1 MPSCLTVGTDEPF
14 DPAQLRALYGDK
26 ASCRARF
33 NSRLD
38 ALVAE
43 GWLLGDDADEMRR
56 EAEQVDF

>member
-1 MPSCLTVGTDEPF
+1 MGTDEPF
-14 DPAQLRALYGDK
+14 DPTQLRALNGDK
-26 ASCRARF
+26 ASYRARF

>member
-1 MPSCLTVGTDEPF
+1 MGTDEPF

-33 NSRLD
+33 NSQLD
-38 ALVAE
+38 ELVAE

-56 EAEQVDF
+56 EPEQVDF

>member
-1 MPSCLTVGTDEPF
+1 VGTDEPF
-14 DPAQLRALYGDK
+14 DPTQLRALNGDK
-26 ASCRARF
+26 ASYRARF

-56 EAEQVDF
+56 EPEQVDF